1 MPPPRRAKPSP
12 RTRRPWLR
20 RLLLAGGVLLFLTTL
35 GVGVASIWAFTVLP
49 RSLPSV
55 SALESF
61 EPSRGTK
68 VFDENDELVT
78 EFHVERRIFTPP
90 PQIPKALK
98 DAIIATEDTR
108 FYSHYGVDPM
118 GVARA
123 IYQNFRHG
131 RIVEGGS
138 TIP

>member
-1 MPPPRRAKPSP
+1 MPPQRRAKPSP

-20 RLLLAGGVLLFLTTL
+20 RFLLAGGVLLFPTPR
-35 GVGVASIWAFTVLP
+35 GVGVSAIWAFPVLP

-55 SALESF
+55 TALENF

-68 VFDENDELVT
+68 VFDENDEPVT
-78 EFHVERRIFTPP
+78 EFHVERRIFTPLT
-90 PQIPKALK
+90 QIPKPLK

-118 GVARA
+118 GGPRGS
-123 IYQNFRHG
+123 YHNFRHG
-131 RIVEGGS
+131 RIG
-138 TIP
+138 